1 MSKTASFLGNNFMFY
16 VIRNAEKINVLC
28 LQTTDS
34 YSSVEQL
41 LLLIIYIV
49 IVVQRHQHG
58 SISLSA
64 IQTWLKKMIVT
75 ISYAQYAKLPKV
87 TMICL

>member
-1 MSKTASFLGNNFMFY
+1 MFY
-16 VIRNAEKINVLC
+16 VVRNAGKINVLC

-49 IVVQRHQHG
+49 IALQRHQHG
-58 SISLSA
+58 A
-64 IQTWLKKMIVT
+64 WLYLVSCHTNIDEKDDCN
-75 ISYAQYAKLPKV
+75 YFLCP
-87 TMICL
+87 IC